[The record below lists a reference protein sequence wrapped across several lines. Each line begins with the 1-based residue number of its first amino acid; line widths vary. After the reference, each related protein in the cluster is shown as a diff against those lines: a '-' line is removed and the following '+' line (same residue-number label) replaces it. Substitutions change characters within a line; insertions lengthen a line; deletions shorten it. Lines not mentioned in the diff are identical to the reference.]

1 MGLDGSGSG
10 DVNGEENV
18 GSGKEFW
25 NAGGRGGSCR
35 EYGRGEG
42 VVLRREYGCESEGKN
57 TRKQG
62 NCQMNK
68 DAYIKLKTMREFG
81 SYLGT
86 KGEVLSSERRM
97 VTIGSVRSAGLSV
110 GEVRLG
116 EVHGAGAAKGDE
128 AGKGGGGVEGV
139 ERLRRGGKAADDH
152 RIHEGDA

>member
-1 MGLDGSGSG
+1 MGLEESGSG
-10 DVNGEENV
+10 DGNGEVFLNTDGE
-18 GSGKEFW
+18 
-25 NAGGRGGSCR
+25 R
-35 EYGRGEG
+35 EWTPWW
-42 VVLRREYGCESEGKN
+42 EYGCESEGKN

-68 DAYIKLKTMREFG
+68 DAYIKLKTLREFG

-116 EVHGAGAAKGDE
+116 EVHGAGAAEGDE
-128 AGKGGGGVEGV
+128 AGKGGVGVEGV
-139 ERLRRGGKAADDH
+139 ERLRRGGKAADNH